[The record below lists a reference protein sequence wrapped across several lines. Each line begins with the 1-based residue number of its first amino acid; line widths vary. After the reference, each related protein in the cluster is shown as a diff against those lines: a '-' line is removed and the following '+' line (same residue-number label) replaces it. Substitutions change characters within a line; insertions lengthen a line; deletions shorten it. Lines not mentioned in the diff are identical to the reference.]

1 MEVTGIMRRIDNPG
15 RIMIP
20 EEIRRTTLIREG
32 LKDDMFNCRI
42 VPVPRRSCQCL
53 LIINTKKCFPSPKL

>member
-15 RIMIP
+15 SIMIP

-53 LIINTKKCFPSPKL
+53 LITDTK

>member
-42 VPVPRRSCQCL
+42 VPVPRRSLQCL
-53 LIINTKKCFPSPKL
+53 LIINAK

>member
-15 RIMIP
+15 RIVIP

>member
-15 RIMIP
+15 RIVIP

-32 LKDDMFNCRI
+32 LKDDTFHCRI

-53 LIINTKKCFPSPKL
+53 LITDTK